1 MAVFGSFQLLLDIL
15 GLSFIYQVMELGG
28 HVLSLSD
35 SSGTI
40 VSKAG
45 LTKSQLAEVCELKN
59 EKRGRLSEYSGAG
72 IEYKA
77 GRCTLYNPYHIQFL
91 HHRVKF

>member
-1 MAVFGSFQLLLDIL
+1 M
-15 GLSFIYQVMELGG
+15 
-28 HVLSLSD
+28 LSLSD

-45 LTKSQLAEVCELKN
+45 LTKTQLVEVCELKN

-77 GRCTLYNPYHIQFL
+77 GRSTIPTTSNFVIIMSNFKLFCFQRPN
-91 HHRVKF
+91 